1 MKGSIGSKTLIIIVS
16 SLALLSSCRSVSEP
30 MTPKLHYSVSD
41 RHIQS
46 LTSPFSPLSDEEK
59 QTPWGIEYQ
68 IGKGFAKKLDL
79 YRAITAF
86 ERSAI
91 LAPEDHSRQ
100 LETDY
105 QILLSYY
112 LGKRYK
118 ELDQFVAT
126 SPLAHANESF
136 PAFDDLL
143 VILFDTK
150 WNLDEEE
157 TACQLLELIGNRTP
171 ETYQALLIGS
181 FMREGNLEKLSSLH
195 IEGLET
201 YNQLAKSPKKAAVL
215 SAILPGLGYLYVG
228 QIQTAITGFLLNALF
243 IAATITFFK
252 RRLLAL
258 GLLFLSFEIG
268 WYGGG
273 IYGASGQANY
283 YNQRAFEEI
292 VTPIMNKSGYFP
304 IHQLR
309 HAY

>member
-1 MKGSIGSKTLIIIVS
+1 MKGLIGSKTLSITLS
-16 SLALLSSCRSVSEP
+16 SLVLFSSCHFASESI
-30 MTPKLHYSVSD
+30 TPQLRYSVSD

-46 LTSPFSPLSDEEK
+46 LPSPFPPLSDEEK
-59 QTPWGIEYQ
+59 QPLWGIEYQ

-86 ERSAI
+86 QRSSI
-91 LAPEDHSRQ
+91 LAPKDHHRQ

-112 LGKRYK
+112 FGKRYR
-118 ELDQFVAT
+118 ELDQFVST
-126 SPLAHANESF
+126 SPLGHVNESF
-136 PAFDDLL
+136 SAFDDLL

-150 WNLDEEE
+150 WNLGEKEM
-157 TACQLLELIGNRTP
+157 ACQLLELIGKRTP
-171 ETYQALLIGS
+171 KTYQTLLIGS
-181 FMREGNLEKLSSLH
+181 FMREGNLEKLSSLS
-195 IEGLET
+195 IEGLENYT
-201 YNQLAKSPKKAAVL
+201 QLSKSPKKAAVL

-228 QIQTAITGFLLNALF
+228 QIQTAFTGFMLNALF
-243 IAATITFFK
+243 IAAIITFFK

-268 WYGGG
+268 WYAGG
-273 IYGASGQANY
+273 IYGASGQTTY
-283 YNQRAFEEI
+283 YNQRAFEE
-292 VTPIMNKSGYFP
+292 VATPIMNKSGYFP